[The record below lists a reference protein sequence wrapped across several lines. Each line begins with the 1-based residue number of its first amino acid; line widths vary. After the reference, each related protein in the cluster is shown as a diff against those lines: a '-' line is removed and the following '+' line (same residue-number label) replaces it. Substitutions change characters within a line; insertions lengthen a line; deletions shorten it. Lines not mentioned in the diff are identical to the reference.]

1 MTATNSTCQRGL
13 GSIGVILYVLM
24 LLPLLACLVSSAWL
38 HVAVAKTRLAVD
50 MAAKAAAKSVDEAE
64 LARGNIVLDGD
75 IALNTFTWY
84 LAENLQL
91 TSTLKPGQGSIAAG
105 QVIIEEFVVYG
116 QADVPVKEVRTGA
129 IIDRPAI
136 HFVVAVPV
144 ELVMALPGL
153 PSVITLR
160 VHTDVGLNLTGE

>member
-1 MTATNSTCQRGL
+1 MTAINSTCQRGL
-13 GSIGVILYVLM
+13 GSISIILYVLM
-24 LLPLLACLVSSAWL
+24 VLPLLACLVSSAWL
-38 HVAVAKTRLAVD
+38 YVAVSKTRLAVD

-75 IALNTFTWY
+75 AALNTFTWY

-91 TSTLKPGQGSIAAG
+91 TSTLEPGQGSIAAG
-105 QVIIEEFVVYG
+105 RVTIEEFTIYG
-116 QADVPVKEVRTGA
+116 QADVPLKEVKTGV

-136 HFVVAVPV
+136 HCVVAVPV
-144 ELVMALPGL
+144 ELVIALPGL